1 MHIDSTYN
9 NSIPTCVYSKE
20 TLKHVHQ
27 YIYAKMLKAALFVIG
42 TKQKQEENKSKYLW
56 TVERIKK

>member
-1 MHIDSTYN
+1 MHIDSSYN

-42 TKQKQEENKSKYLW
+42 KKQEENKSKYL
-56 TVERIKK
+56 